1 MRDLTKGSEG
11 KHILLFA
18 IPMLLGNLFQAL
30 YNTVDS
36 IWVGQIVGSNG
47 LAAVAVSFPI
57 IFMLISLVMG
67 LTMGVTIIISQYYG
81 AKDMDNVKRT
91 IDNTLLMLLV
101 ASFVTTIIGL
111 LLSRKILILIDTPDV
126 ILHQATV
133 YLNIMFAG
141 MLFMYGYNGLSA
153 ILRGMGDSKTPLY
166 FLIVATVANIILD
179 PIFIYVLKLGVAG
192 AAYATVIS
200 QGISFVMGFVY
211 LYRKHDIFRLKFKD
225 LRFDKGIMGLIFKI
239 GFPMAIQQTL
249 VSVAGVFLNA
259 IINRF
264 GADAMAAFGAASR
277 VESFIF
283 MPTMS
288 ISMSVSSFTG
298 QNLGAGK
305 IDRVK
310 RGFNAAMLMGVVL
323 SLFTLFITQ
332 VIPKYLILLFTNN
345 QTVVEL
351 GVQYL
356 KILGLFYCAFTFMF
370 VSNGV
375 VRGSG
380 DTLVAMIITLVALW
394 FVRIPLA
401 NILSRRIGLAGVW
414 YAIGIGFLVGMT
426 LSLSYY
432 FSGRWKNKAIV
443 KPSLEEI

>member
-18 IPMLLGNLFQAL
+18 IPMLIGNLFQAL

-57 IFMLISLVMG
+57 IFMLISFVMG

-81 AKDMDNVKRT
+81 AKDLENVKRT
-91 IDNTLLMLLV
+91 INNTFLMLLL
-101 ASFVTTIIGL
+101 ASFITTLAGI
-111 LLSRKILILIDTPDV
+111 LLSRRLLILIDTPPV
-126 ILHQATV
+126 ILENADV
-133 YLNIMFAG
+133 YLKIMFMG

-166 FLIVATVANIILD
+166 FLIVATFVNIILD

-200 QGISFVMGFVY
+200 QGVSFIMGFFY
-211 LYRKHDIFRLKFKD
+211 LYKRYEMFKIKYNQLKFDKD
-225 LRFDKGIMGLIFKI
+225 IILLIFKI

-288 ISMSVSSFTG
+288 IALSVSSFTG
-298 QNLGAGK
+298 QNLGAGR

-310 RGFNAAMLMGVVL
+310 RGFKAAMVMGFIL
-323 SLFTLFITQ
+323 SIFTIFITQ
-332 VIPKYLILLFTNN
+332 FIPRYLILMFTKNKV
-345 QTVVEL
+345 VVEL

-356 KILGLFYCAFTFMF
+356 KVLGLFYCFFTFMF
-370 VSNGV
+370 IANGV
-375 VRGSG
+375 IRGAG
-380 DTLVAMIITLVALW
+380 DTFVAMLITLVGLW

-401 NILSRRIGLAGVW
+401 NILSKRIGLVGVW

-432 FSGRWKNKAIV
+432 FSGRWKNKGII
-443 KPSLEEI
+443 KSEI